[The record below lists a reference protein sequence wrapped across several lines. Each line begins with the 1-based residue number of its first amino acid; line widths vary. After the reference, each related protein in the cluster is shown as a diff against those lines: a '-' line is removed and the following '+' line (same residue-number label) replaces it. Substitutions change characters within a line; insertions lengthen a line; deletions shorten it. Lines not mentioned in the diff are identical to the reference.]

1 MSYQL
6 ASKSAAEIEKFNF
19 KFIIADEAHYLKARD
34 SQRSKNLIPVM
45 EKSKRVVLMT
55 GTPVLAKPAEI
66 YNLIRILRPDVC
78 PKFKDFAERYCNP

>member
-34 SQRSKNLIPVM
+34 S
-45 EKSKRVVLMT
+45 
-55 GTPVLAKPAEI
+55 
-66 YNLIRILRPDVC
+66 
-78 PKFKDFAERYCNP
+78 